1 MRLSVQKLISRL
13 SLRQLEVFLAVYEEQ
28 GYGKAANALGL
39 TQPAV
44 SSQIRQLESAL
55 GQKLFEYIG
64 RRLYC
69 TATGEIV
76 VASVRTLFAELGRLQ
91 SDIHGLEGR
100 ISGDLKLV
108 AVNTAQYVMPY
119 LLKPFL
125 DLYPE
130 INVSVQVVN
139 RAQAIERLS
148 DSSDDLMIM
157 GIVPSDRPL
166 SSVPFLDN
174 ELIPVL
180 PANHPLCDRADV
192 TPQAFLQQN
201 LLARERGSG
210 SRLALEQHCHQQR
223 LRMVPK
229 MEVGSNE
236 ALKHAVMAGIGVAI
250 LPRLSVLAELR
261 LGSLKTLPLEGFPI
275 RRSWCLVYPTGK
287 SLSPVTRRFVE
298 YVQANLADIDRQFR
312 HMASAGTPV

>member
-69 TATGEIV
+69 TATGEV
-76 VASVRTLFAELGRLQ
+76 VAASVQTLFADLSRLQ
-91 SDIHGLEGR
+91 SDIHALDGR
-100 ISGDLKLV
+100 ISGDLKLA

-130 INVSVQVVN
+130 VNVSVQVVN
-139 RAQAIERLS
+139 RGLALERLS

-157 GIVPSDRPL
+157 GIVPGDRPL

-174 ELIPVL
+174 ELIPVM
-180 PANHPLCDRADV
+180 PANHPLCGRADV
-192 TPQAFLQQN
+192 TPEEFLQQN
-201 LLARERGSG
+201 FLARERGSG

-223 LRMVPK
+223 LRMVPQ

-236 ALKHAVMAGIGVAI
+236 ALKHAVIAGIGVAI
-250 LPRLSVLAELR
+250 LPRLSVLAELK

-298 YVQANLADIDRQFR
+298 HIQANLAGIDQQFR
-312 HMASAGTPV
+312 HMARAGTPV

>member
-1 MRLSVQKLISRL
+1 
-13 SLRQLEVFLAVYEEQ
+13 
-28 GYGKAANALGL
+28 KAANALGL

-44 SSQIRQLESAL
+44 SSQIRLLESAL

-64 RRLYC
+64 RWLYC
-69 TATGEIV
+69 TATGEV
-76 VASVRTLFAELGRLQ
+76 VAASVRTLFAELSRLQ
-91 SDIHGLEGR
+91 SDIHALDGR
-100 ISGDLKLV
+100 ISGDLKLA

-130 INVSVQVVN
+130 VNVSVQVVN
-139 RAQAIERLS
+139 RGLALERLS

-157 GIVPSDRPL
+157 GIVPGDRPL

-174 ELIPVL
+174 ELIPVM
-180 PANHPLCDRADV
+180 PANHPLCGRADV
-192 TPQAFLQQN
+192 TPEEFLQQN
-201 LLARERGSG
+201 FLARERGSG

-223 LRMVPK
+223 LRMVPQ

-236 ALKHAVMAGIGVAI
+236 ALKHAVIAGIGVAI
-250 LPRLSVLAELR
+250 LPRLSVLAELK

-298 YVQANLADIDRQFR
+298 HIQANLAGIDQQFR
-312 HMASAGTPV
+312 HMARAGTPV